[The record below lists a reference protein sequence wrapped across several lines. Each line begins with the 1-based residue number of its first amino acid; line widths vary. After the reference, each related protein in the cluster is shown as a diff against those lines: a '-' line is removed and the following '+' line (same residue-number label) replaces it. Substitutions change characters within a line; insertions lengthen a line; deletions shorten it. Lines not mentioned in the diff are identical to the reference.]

1 MHYLLSLVSLPPALY
16 HAIQRFNEGN
26 TSLSAIAQTT
36 KNGVLVR
43 IKEPSNDDGGND
55 YCDYDGIFYDDGD
68 DKATPHPSFLASCSK
83 EYIFRRSL
91 NLSIIPFHLDLMSFD
106 IRCILMWPVF

>member
-16 HAIQRFNEGN
+16 HAIQRLNEGN
-26 TSLSAIAQTT
+26 ASLSAIAQTT

-68 DKATPHPSFLASCSK
+68 EKA
-83 EYIFRRSL
+83 
-91 NLSIIPFHLDLMSFD
+91 IPLPPTFWQVAQKNTFSGV
-106 IRCILMWPVF
+106 P